1 MEKKTKVEDVNK
13 GTEEAELV
21 IDTKN
26 PLIFVGWDLVARHG
40 VGYKVKDVI
49 EKMDEL
55 GLPPEA
61 GEIRS
66 KSAITRALREAA
78 AGQDLRIL
86 VDNDEQ
92 MLFQLTRI
100 SVEDDQRYGKIA
112 KYLDETHIK
121 FDRKTDDE
129 AKMIICDNKK
139 IKTFITEKFLVC
151 KEHYRTNDITRILL
165 RLFSKHSDI
174 ILIRKKGGAYMVPSA
189 YADLVGKV
197 KTFIKSLSNRNR
209 TTIFK
214 VSAEESGD
222 LKPIF
227 EEVKKAELKAFR
239 AELKAM
245 EEEDAKKSENR
256 SCESKQKRDNRKAK
270 LAEMARKI
278 KIWSASLQYESEELN
293 ELMKKC
299 RIRIKKFFGAV
310 VENPEKK
317 KKAPKAET
325 KVETPKK
332 KPAKPEAAP
341 VETPKKKKKGKKN
354 GKK

>member
-1 MEKKTKVEDVNK
+1 MEKKNKAEDVNQN
-13 GTEEAELV
+13 TEEAQLV
-21 IDTKN
+21 VDKKN
-26 PLIFVGWDLVARHG
+26 PLIFVGWDLVPRHG
-40 VGYKVKDVI
+40 TGYRVKDVI

-61 GEIRS
+61 GDIRS

-78 AGQDLRIL
+78 KGQDLRIL
-86 VDNDEQ
+86 VDNDDQ
-92 MLFQLTRI
+92 MLFQLTKI
-100 SVEDDQRYGKIA
+100 SVEDDARYGKIA

-121 FDRKTDDE
+121 FDKKTDDD
-129 AKMIICDNKK
+129 AKMIVCDNKK

-165 RLFSKHSDI
+165 RLFAKHSDI

-197 KTFIKSLSNRNR
+197 KTFIKSLTKRNR

-245 EEEDAKKSENR
+245 EEEDANKAENK

-270 LAEMARKI
+270 LAEMRK
-278 KIWSASLQYESEELN
+278 KITLWCQSLQYESEELN
-293 ELMKKC
+293 DLMRKC
-299 RIRIKKFFGAV
+299 EIRVKKFFGAV
-310 VENPEKK
+310 VD
-317 KKAPKAET
+317 
-325 KVETPKK
+325 
-332 KPAKPEAAP
+332 EA
-341 VETPKKKKKGKKN
+341 PKKKKKVTAPPAEEAPKKKVAAPPAEAP
-354 GKK
+354 KKKKRKIVRS